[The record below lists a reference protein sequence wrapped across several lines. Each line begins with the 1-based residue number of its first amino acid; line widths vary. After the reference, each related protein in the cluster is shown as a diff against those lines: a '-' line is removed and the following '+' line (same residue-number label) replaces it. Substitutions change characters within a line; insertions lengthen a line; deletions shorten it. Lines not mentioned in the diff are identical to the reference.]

1 MKETQRTSISTIL
14 ERIIETSLISD
25 RGPDRDLPVPNRQDA
40 RRDAVRVPD
49 GAAAGPA
56 DVVAEAG
63 ERPDEAEAA
72 EAAEQAVGSAKAK
85 SRGIPAVCTGVL
97 RNSSSDRPSDRV
109 RNCLESTLAAGRLRR
124 RSEYRQAV
132 GRSGSG
138 QMQDTARS

>member
-14 ERIIETSLISD
+14 ERIIETSLIS
-25 RGPDRDLPVPNRQDA
+25 DRDLPVPNRQDA

-63 ERPDEAEAA
+63 ERPDEA

-109 RNCLESTLAAGRLRR
+109 RNCLESTLAAVRLRR

>member
-40 RRDAVRVPD
+40 RRDAVWVPD

-56 DVVAEAG
+56 DVV
-63 ERPDEAEAA
+63 A

-97 RNSSSDRPSDRV
+97 RNSSSDRPSGRD

-124 RSEYRQAV
+124 RSGYRQAV
-132 GRSGSG
+132 DRNASGP
-138 QMQDTARS
+138 MQDTARS

>member
-1 MKETQRTSISTIL
+1 MQ
-14 ERIIETSLISD
+14 LISD
-25 RGPDRDLPVPNRQDA
+25 LVPDRDLPVPNRRDE
-40 RRDAVRVPD
+40 RRGAVRVPD
-49 GAAAGPA
+49 GAAAGQA
-56 DVVAEAG
+56 DV
-63 ERPDEAEAA
+63 AA
-72 EAAEQAVGSAKAK
+72 EPAAGSAKAK

>member
-1 MKETQRTSISTIL
+1 MQ
-14 ERIIETSLISD
+14 LISD

-40 RRDAVRVPD
+40 RRDAVWVPD

-56 DVVAEAG
+56 DVAAEAG

-72 EAAEQAVGSAKAK
+72 ERPDEAEEAEQAVGSAKAK

-124 RSEYRQAV
+124 RSGYRQAV

>member
-1 MKETQRTSISTIL
+1 MQ
-14 ERIIETSLISD
+14 LISD
-25 RGPDRDLPVPNRQDA
+25 LGPDRDLPVPNRRDE
-40 RRDAVRVPD
+40 RRGAVRVPD
-49 GAAAGPA
+49 GAAAGLA
-56 DVVAEAG
+56 DVAAEAG
-63 ERPDEAEAA
+63 ERPDEAEA
-72 EAAEQAVGSAKAK
+72 EAAEPAAGSAKAK

-124 RSEYRQAV
+124 RSGYRQAV

>member
-1 MKETQRTSISTIL
+1 ML

-63 ERPDEAEAA
+63 
-72 EAAEQAVGSAKAK
+72 EQAVGSAKAK

>member
-1 MKETQRTSISTIL
+1 ML

-63 ERPDEAEAA
+63 ERPDEA

>member
-1 MKETQRTSISTIL
+1 MKETQRTSVSTIL
-14 ERIIETSLISD
+14 ERIIEVQLILD
-25 RGPDRDLPVPNRQDA
+25 LGPDRDLPVLN
-40 RRDAVRVPD
+40 RRDERRGAVRVPD

-63 ERPDEAEAA
+63 ERPDEA

-124 RSEYRQAV
+124 RSGYRQAV

>member
-25 RGPDRDLPVPNRQDA
+25 RGPDRDLPVPNRQDE
-40 RRDAVRVPD
+40 RRGAVWVPD

-56 DVVAEAG
+56 DVV
-63 ERPDEAEAA
+63 A

-85 SRGIPAVCTGVL
+85 SRGIPAACTGVL
-97 RNSSSDRPSDRV
+97 RNSSSDRPSGRD

-124 RSEYRQAV
+124 RSGYRQAV
-132 GRSGSG
+132 DRNASGP
-138 QMQDTARS
+138 MQDTARS